1 MKRLENVKD
10 KNLALKIVSKRGILI
25 QDMPQW
31 QDDKEVA
38 LVAVSAF
45 PFALEHV
52 SSRLKADKDVVLAA
66 IKKEPRVIS
75 FADYTIYN
83 DDEIREQAFKINKGG
98 FIVDPEAF
106 EEFIYQ
112 DSLMMKRVYRSNLI
126 IDQSG
131 KRSWDK
137 SNYIQALDNDS
148 FYKRFKKF
156 YQADIYYVSA
166 VDIRTYEAILLNMKY
181 SRQLEKE
188 KIDNDDKWDVIGL

>member
-1 MKRLENVKD
+1 MKRLKNVKD
-10 KNLALKIVSKRGILI
+10 KNLALKIVRERGILI
-25 QDMPQW
+25 EYLTQW
-31 QDDKEVA
+31 QDDKDVA
-38 LVAVSAF
+38 LAAVTEF

-66 IKKEPRVIS
+66 IEKEPRVLS

-106 EEFIYQ
+106 EEFLFQ

-137 SNYIQALDNDS
+137 SNYIQALDNDP

-156 YQADIYYVSA
+156 YQADVYHVSA
-166 VDIRTYEAILLNMKY
+166 WDIRKYEEILLNMKY
-181 SRQLEKE
+181 CRQLEKE
-188 KIDNDDKWDVIGL
+188 NTDKESKWDVIGL